1 MKDLQ
6 IDILELQKRIQN
18 IILIHSIVN
27 EKNSFITLNYTCQSM
42 EPDSRVQFNDSW
54 FVFQDSSWGF
64 HEPYFSGKDEFLK
77 SYRVNQIQGY
87 SFKTCK

>member
-1 MKDLQ
+1 MLKDLQ

-42 EPDSRVQFNDSW
+42 EPDSRVQFNDS
-54 FVFQDSSWGF
+54 
-64 HEPYFSGKDEFLK
+64 
-77 SYRVNQIQGY
+77 
-87 SFKTCK
+87 